1 MAIGEHGEEI
11 TISMEDA
18 MEKVRTTRNMMLE
31 VYVDFYQSK
40 PLLYNGLTEKE
51 LTYIVEKINQFLKI
65 GE

>member
-1 MAIGEHGEEI
+1 MVIGEHGEEI

-40 PLLYNGLTEKE
+40 PLLYNGLTE
-51 LTYIVEKINQFLKI
+51 TEKQDGGSPENI
-65 GE
+65 ER